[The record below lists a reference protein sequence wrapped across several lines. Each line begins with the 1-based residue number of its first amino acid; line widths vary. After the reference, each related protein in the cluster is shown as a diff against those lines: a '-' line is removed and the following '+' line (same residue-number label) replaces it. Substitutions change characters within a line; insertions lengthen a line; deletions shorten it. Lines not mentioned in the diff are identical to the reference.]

1 MPTTAEQEAIQQTV
15 TDVFEGYDFGKSPR
29 EGTEAV
35 GTCQEES
42 AALSFRNVM
51 ATDET
56 ADTCHS
62 YTLLNLDLASHA
74 AEFACYNLLYMYS
87 PWNQT
92 GARPNQAYFLPH
104 ASGLLPTIDT
114 QFKKP
119 QAKRE
124 RDEIPPTE
132 QPSAG
137 RSQKRTKAMAEC

>member
-1 MPTTAEQEAIQQTV
+1 MPTATEQEAIQQTV
-15 TDVFEGYDFGKSPR
+15 TDLFEGYDFGKSPR

-35 GTCQEES
+35 GTSQEES
-42 AALSFRNVM
+42 TASSFRNVM

-56 ADTCHS
+56 AATCDS
-62 YTLLNLDLASHA
+62 YALLSFDLASHA

-87 PWNQT
+87 PWNQPEA
-92 GARPNQAYFLPH
+92 GHNQAYFVPN
-104 ASGLLPTIDT
+104 ASGLLPTTDT
-114 QFKKP
+114 QPKKP

-132 QPSAG
+132 QPSTD